1 MSGQQNKALYR
12 RLIEEGMN
20 RGELAAVDELMA
32 PDLVEH
38 EALPP
43 GIPQTRDGVK
53 QLFALLR
60 SAFPD
65 LHVTIEDLI
74 ADGDTVAARITFRGT
89 HRGEFARIQATG
101 RVVAWG
107 AIDLV
112 RIRGGKIVEHW
123 GEVDRLSLLQQ
134 LGVIPHHDAH
144 S

>member
-1 MSGQQNKALYR
+1 MSGQQSKALYR
-12 RLIEEGMN
+12 RLMEEGAN
-20 RGELAAVDELMA
+20 RGELAAFDEIMA

-53 QLFALLR
+53 QLFGLLR

-65 LHVTIEDLI
+65 LHVTIEDEM
-74 ADGDTVAARITFRGT
+74 ADRDMVAARITFRGT
-89 HRGEFARIQATG
+89 HRGEFAGIPATG
-101 RVVAWG
+101 RTVAWG
-107 AIDLV
+107 AVDVV
-112 RIRGGKIVEHW
+112 RVRGGRIVEHW

-134 LGVIPHHDAH
+134 LGVIPRPGAH